1 MPFFVLTSAVIIFE
15 EMDHQAAIFILANNK
30 RINKYLFWNLR
41 RQKEEGV

>member
-1 MPFFVLTSAVIIFE
+1 MPFFVSTSVVIIFE
-15 EMDHQAAIFILANNK
+15 EIEHQAAIFILANHK